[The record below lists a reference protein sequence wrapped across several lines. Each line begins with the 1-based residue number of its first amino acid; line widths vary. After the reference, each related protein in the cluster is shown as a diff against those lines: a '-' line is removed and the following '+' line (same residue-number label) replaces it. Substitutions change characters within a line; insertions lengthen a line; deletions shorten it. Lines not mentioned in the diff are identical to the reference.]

1 MYDIPYMWNLE
12 RNDTNEVTYKTKILT
27 DLDNELLVAGG
38 EGRMGEW
45 IVWNGHVHTAVFK
58 LNN

>member
-1 MYDIPYMWNLE
+1 MWNLK

-38 EGRMGEW
+38 EGRMGER

>member
-1 MYDIPYMWNLE
+1 MWNLK
-12 RNDTNEVTYKTKILT
+12 RNDTNEVTYKAKILT
-27 DLDNELLVAGG
+27 DLDNELFVAGG
-38 EGRMGEW
+38 EGMMGER

>member
-1 MYDIPYMWNLE
+1 MWNLE

-38 EGRMGEW
+38 EGRMGER